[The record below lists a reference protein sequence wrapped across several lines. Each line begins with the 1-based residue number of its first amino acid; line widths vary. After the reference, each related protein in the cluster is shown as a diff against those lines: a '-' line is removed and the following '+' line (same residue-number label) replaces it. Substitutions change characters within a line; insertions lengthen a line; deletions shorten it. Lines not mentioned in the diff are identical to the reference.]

1 MQGSSKVECRCRQNR
16 PTEVRLFLLAIGLLV
31 STGLPAEEVALQQSE
46 VGKAVEAKLHSYSG
60 VSNADE
66 SVRVSG
72 ECLTPID
79 KHILMQFIEDVR
91 KRLEMLLD
99 VSFSGDAYRIALYAE
114 NAEADRPGTVT
125 KTMMS
130 PAIGAQR
137 LPTIRITLVNP
148 NQVDAH
154 DLAHELC
161 DALVCMKIRVASGG
175 AKTQE
180 PPASWFTAGLAH
192 YLDTSTR
199 QADAEE
205 VISLWQRAQIQPLW
219 MLPKFYSAYA
229 SADRRIAAQLV
240 AYWLDFPDR
249 GKRLET
255 LCRALASGEE
265 WSPQLFVETSSRL
278 FDIAEA
284 DKNFDVWLLDR
295 RGSVLTLG
303 VTRRELI
310 VRAKRSVLLSPL
322 EDGADGSIP
331 AWSSPAVLLDHAGEP
346 WAKNCAKLK
355 IKKIMCLS
363 AGRGEKFRQ
372 AAIKYAE
379 YFDGIVREESP
390 RKLRATLRLAEI
402 LMAASEEPPRSSTV
416 AKP

>member
-1 MQGSSKVECRCRQNR
+1 M
-16 PTEVRLFLLAIGLLV
+16 GLLV
-31 STGLPAEEVALQQSE
+31 STCLLAEEVALQQSE
-46 VGKAVEAKLHSYSG
+46 VGKAAEAKLHRYSG
-60 VSNADE
+60 ISNADE
-66 SVRVSG
+66 SVSVSG
-72 ECLTPID
+72 ECLNPID
-79 KHILMQFIEDVR
+79 KHILMQFVEDVR

-99 VSFSGDAYRIALYAE
+99 VSFSGDAYRLTLYAE
-114 NAEADRPGTVT
+114 NVEADRPGTVT
-125 KTMMS
+125 KVLMS

-148 NQVDAH
+148 SQVDAH
-154 DLAHELC
+154 DLAHQLC
-161 DALVCMKIRVASGG
+161 DAWVSMRIRVLSDG

-180 PPASWFTAGLAH
+180 PPAFWFTAGLAH

-205 VISLWQRAQIQPLW
+205 VIKQWQSAQIQPLW

-229 SADRRIAAQLV
+229 SADKRIAAQLV

-249 GKRLET
+249 GKRFDT
-255 LCRALASGEE
+255 LCRALAAGEK
-265 WSPQLFVETSSRL
+265 WTPQLFVESSSGL
-278 FDIAEA
+278 FDMAEA

-295 RGSVLTLG
+295 RSSVLTLG

-310 VRAKRSVLLSPL
+310 TRAKRLVLLNPQ
-322 EDGADGSIP
+322 EDGVDGSVP
-331 AWSSPAVLLDHAGEP
+331 VGSSPAVLLDHEGEP
-346 WAKNCAKLK
+346 WTKNCAKLK
-355 IKKIMCLS
+355 TKKIMCLS

-379 YFDGIVREESP
+379 YFDGIVRGESP
-390 RKLRATLRLAEI
+390 RKLRATLHLAEI
-402 LMAASEEPPRSSTV
+402 LMAASEEPPRPSTP